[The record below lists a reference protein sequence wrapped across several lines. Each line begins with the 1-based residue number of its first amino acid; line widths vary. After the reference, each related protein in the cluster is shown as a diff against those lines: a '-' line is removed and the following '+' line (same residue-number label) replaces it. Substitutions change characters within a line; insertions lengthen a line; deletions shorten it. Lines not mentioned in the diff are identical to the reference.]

1 MVAVG
6 GAIWLGRWYFADAVV
21 PWTAAELRSITTLWI
36 GNLPPLGPSP
46 TNAMADDPLAAKL
59 GHQLFF
65 DARLSGNGKVSC
77 STCHQPA
84 RLFADGLRVS
94 VGVRTTERNAMSV
107 VGAAYSPWL
116 FWDGRKDSLWSQAL
130 APLESAVEHG
140 GSRMQY
146 AHLIQDDRT
155 YRARYEELFGAMPDF
170 SDRDRFPE
178 RAGPV
183 DDAAARAAWEHMAE
197 GDRQAVTQVFVNLGK
212 TLEAYQRQLRPG
224 AARFDSYVD
233 ALLAEDSAAETA
245 RAAVLTD
252 SEVAGLKL
260 FIGDAQC
267 INCHNGPLL
276 TNNDFHNTA
285 VLTAPGMLPAKGR
298 ITAVKQVAEDPFNCL
313 GPYSDDP
320 ARVCAELRFMKTGDE
335 LIGAHRTPSLRN
347 VAETAPYMHAG
358 QQATLADVLDQYN
371 RAPAAI
377 VGHNEAKPLGLSSR
391 QLRDLEAFLRSL
403 SGPVSADARWLE
415 PPLPITPEL

>member
-1 MVAVG
+1 MQASVRTLGLVAALMVAVG

-65 DARLSGNGKVSC
+65 DARLSGDGKVSC

-84 RLFADGLRVS
+84 RLFADGLRVG

-233 ALLAEDSAAETA
+233 ALLAEFGSCGSETVHWRCSVHQLPQRPAPDQQRFPQHGRAHRA
-245 RAAVLTD
+245 RYAPCERPD
-252 SEVAGLKL
+252 HGREAGGRGSLQL
-260 FIGDAQC
+260 P
-267 INCHNGPLL
+267 GPL
-276 TNNDFHNTA
+276 
-285 VLTAPGMLPAKGR
+285 
-298 ITAVKQVAEDPFNCL
+298 Q
-313 GPYSDDP
+313 
-320 ARVCAELRFMKTGDE
+320 
-335 LIGAHRTPSLRN
+335 
-347 VAETAPYMHAG
+347 
-358 QQATLADVLDQYN
+358 
-371 RAPAAI
+371 
-377 VGHNEAKPLGLSSR
+377 
-391 QLRDLEAFLRSL
+391 
-403 SGPVSADARWLE
+403 
-415 PPLPITPEL
+415 